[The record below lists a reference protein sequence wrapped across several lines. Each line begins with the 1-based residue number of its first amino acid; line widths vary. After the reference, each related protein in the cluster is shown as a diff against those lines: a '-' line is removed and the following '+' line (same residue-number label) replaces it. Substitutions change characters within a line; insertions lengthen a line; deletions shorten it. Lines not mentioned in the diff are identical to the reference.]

1 MKSEL
6 ERLREK
12 KQTLRR
18 KRTLRI
24 LAISPLIALAFVAV
38 FSLLTRIDTVTVRN
52 GTVYSSSQVAAH
64 LPFAVG
70 DSLFSVNGDKLAAQI
85 TASCPYVKSATVTC
99 KLPNALEIDLT
110 PTSVALA
117 IRTET
122 EVLLVDDTFKVLE
135 VTEKIPAEVL
145 YVDGLDSL
153 IYTVGYPLDE
163 KENIQISVVR
173 SLLQELQAR
182 DLTKNTAKIDLT
194 KKYNISLQLHGVI
207 TVYLGNSEDFEA
219 KMNMLVKILNEN
231 DLTVPAEIRVRNPS
245 EGRYS
250 RLDTTDTENGT
261 SSEDTATSDKKDAN
275 S

>member
-12 KQTLRR
+12 KQILRR

-38 FSLLTRIDTVTVRN
+38 FSLITRIDTVTVRN
-52 GTVYSSSQVAAH
+52 NTVYSSVDISAQ
-64 LPFAVG
+64 LPVSVG
-70 DSLFSVNGDKLAAQI
+70 NSLFSVNGDKLAAKI
-85 TASCPYVKSATVTC
+85 TAACPYVKSATVTC
-99 KLPNALEIDLT
+99 KLPNSLEIDLT
-110 PTSVALA
+110 PTAVALA

-135 VTEKIPAEVL
+135 VVEKIPEGVL

-153 IYTVGYPLDE
+153 TYAVGYPLDDT
-163 KENIQISVVR
+163 KNIQISVVQ
-173 SLLQELQAR
+173 SLLKELQTRGLA
-182 DLTKNTAKIDLT
+182 KNTAKIDLS
-194 KKYNISLQLHGVI
+194 KKYNISMQIYDVI

-231 DLTVPAEIRVRNPS
+231 DPTVPAEIRVRNPS

-250 RLDTTDTENGT
+250 RLDSTDTQTGTETEN
-261 SSEDTATSDKKDAN
+261 SSSSDKKEGN